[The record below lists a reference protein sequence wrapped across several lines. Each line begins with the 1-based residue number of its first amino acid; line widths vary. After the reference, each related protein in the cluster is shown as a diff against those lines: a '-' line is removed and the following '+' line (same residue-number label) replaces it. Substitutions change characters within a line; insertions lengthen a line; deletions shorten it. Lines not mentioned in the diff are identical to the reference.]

1 MESLAQIAQRV
12 PLPQKPQLDPS
23 IVQQVLLGGDLSKLN
38 PEQRISFYNRVCES
52 LGLNPLTQP
61 FAYLKLSGKEVLYAK
76 KDATEQ
82 LRFIHGISIDPAG
95 FTREVIEGVYVVTAP
110 ASMPSGRTDV
120 STGAVAIDGLKG
132 ENRANAMMKAE
143 TKAKRRVTLSICGL
157 GMLDETEV
165 ETIRQE
171 PPPLVVEAAKNEP
184 EPPAGA
190 VYIRRIEQQSR
201 KTRNGGTFEWADVTF
216 HNGEIALAKGA
227 QLVGLL
233 EQIAQDRE
241 PVVVTVEPNKKGF
254 AEITEAVR
262 WKPELTPEQTSAI
275 IESTGKA
282 LEELEKAPF

>member
-38 PEQRISFYNRVCES
+38 SEQRISFYNRVCES

-171 PPPLVVEAAKNEP
+171 PPPLVVEAVKDQP

-190 VYIRRIEQQSR
+190 VYIRRIDPQSR
-201 KTRNGGTFEWADVTF
+201 KTKNGGVFEWADVTF

-262 WKPELTPEQTSAI
+262 WKAEQDTSELQPEP
-275 IESTGKA
+275 
-282 LEELEKAPF
+282 ELEKAPF